1 MKTQWL
7 IPIVTTTLL
16 FPMALPVIAETAADP
31 QEEQV
36 RQDSFDVQQLS
47 SKNYFW
53 TWSEEFKMGLDRMSG
68 NNTYQIGDPTYWADG
83 SVDSDYFPFSELE
96 FPMDISMLSAS
107 YEVVCKERWIAT
119 LSGKTDIQSPDD
131 EMIDKDWLTSANPGQ
146 LDVYSNSEVK
156 DFSAYEWDIS
166 LAYKVLKGETWSVRT
181 GAGFQYQDW
190 SYDTA
195 LIRQYSPS
203 GLPDLDYVGDGSISI
218 AYDLSYEIPYLMLG
232 GDMTLFKN
240 MSLHGSVAYSPWVT
254 ADNRD
259 QHLLRGKVNKG
270 HLHGDYFMTN
280 VEARY
285 TFISN
290 WFLAL
295 AYQYKKIETDGRM
308 TGEFYATPELNHS
321 VEEELETIQHTGSF
335 MIGYVFK

>member
-16 FPMALPVIAETAADP
+16 FPMALSAIAETVADP
-31 QEEQV
+31 REEQV
-36 RQDSFDVQQLS
+36 KQDPFDVQQLS
-47 SKNYFW
+47 SKDYFW
-53 TWSEEFKMGLDRMSG
+53 TRGEFKMGLDRMSG
-68 NNTYQIGDPTYWADG
+68 NNTYQIGGPIYRVDG
-83 SVDSDYFPFSELE
+83 SVDSAYFPFSELE

-107 YEVVCKERWIAT
+107 YEVVFKERWIAT

-131 EMIDKDWLTSANPGQ
+131 EMIDKDWITSADPSQ
-146 LDVYSNSEVK
+146 LDIYSNSEVK

-166 LAYKVLKGETWSVRT
+166 LAYKVLKGETWSVST

-190 SYDTA
+190 SYAVA
-195 LIRQYSPS
+195 LIQQYSPS
-203 GLPDLDYVGDGSISI
+203 NHPDVPVGSGDGSISI
-218 AYDLSYEIPYLMLG
+218 KYDLSYEIPYLMIG

-259 QHLLRGKVNKG
+259 QHIWRGKVNEG
-270 HLHGDYFMTN
+270 ELDGDYFMTN
-280 VEARY
+280 LEARY
-285 TFISN
+285 TFSSS
-290 WFLAL
+290 WFLSL
-295 AYQYKKIETDGRM
+295 GYQYKKIETDGRM